1 MSDTDFDSMLAE
13 ITADTDTP
21 VATLPQEDKP
31 VTEHTPSEQNP
42 EDMSGVPAHT
52 EPEATMPDMP
62 TPVGKDGGQ
71 PLYAEIDPSLKNTFE
86 IEECN
91 TVREITVYPAGYS
104 KISLN
109 SGRRSNSFF
118 VYEDQWDEFT
128 ALVRSEQWDQLKAKA
143 KAAGFRNRGA

>member
-1 MSDTDFDSMLAE
+1 MSNEDFDSMLAE
-13 ITADTDTP
+13 ITADADTP

-31 VTEHTPSEQNP
+31 VTEPTP
-42 EDMSGVPAHT
+42 EDVPAHT
-52 EPEATMPDMP
+52 EPEDTMPDMP
-62 TPVGKDGGQ
+62 APVGKDGGQ

-91 TVREITVYPAGYS
+91 TVREITVYPAGYV
-104 KISLN
+104 KVILN

-143 KAAGFRNRGA
+143 KASGFRNRGA